1 MHLQCWTIYCY
12 ICHSSAFFLVS
23 DRSGWNHPL
32 REAPCRLNVDLFL
45 ERARLAP
52 PSPLKSSHQY
62 TASFYSLRDLSR
74 FSSLSTLFLYFRFLN
89 FIFFVLSVVSSFYYY
104 PEAHATQRKLKLG
117 ASYDVHLL
125 LFTIYAVEVGRKW
138 RGWWIERDRR
148 RRWPGAWTLVG
159 EEPQL
164 GNPNWACSKHEVC
177 AGQILAKYTGGAS
190 PWRADACLG
199 SAHARNYRGCWQIEA
214 VNATQ
219 YCQGVP
225 SKVHRV

>member
-1 MHLQCWTIYCY
+1 MALEPRETLSVSSLAQLVYTCMLRPVCFPGAWRSWHLQVACLHLQCWTIYCY

-117 ASYDVHLL
+117 ASYDVHLP
-125 LFTIYAVEVGRKW
+125 LFTI
-138 RGWWIERDRR
+138 
-148 RRWPGAWTLVG
+148 
-159 EEPQL
+159 
-164 GNPNWACSKHEVC
+164 
-177 AGQILAKYTGGAS
+177 
-190 PWRADACLG
+190 
-199 SAHARNYRGCWQIEA
+199 
-214 VNATQ
+214 
-219 YCQGVP
+219 
-225 SKVHRV
+225 